1 MVQNYFNQ
9 IKITMTQNKVA
20 KILIQTIIKE
30 LGGKLNGQ
38 EQYLDGMGTQ
48 FSFDLKGKSFSVDLW
63 DEDVVKEFN
72 HTNWWR

>member
-1 MVQNYFNQ
+1 
-9 IKITMTQNKVA
+9 MTQGKIA

-38 EQYLDGMGTQ
+38 GQYLDGMGTQ

-63 DEDVVKEFN
+63 DEDVVKLFN
-72 HTNWWR
+72 KYN